1 MSKKIIWITGA
12 SSGIGFATAKH
23 FLKNNWIVI
32 ISSSNIEKLS
42 NAKNKII
49 NKVNNIKNLHT
60 IKCNITD
67 KDEVKKTISY
77 IENEIGNINIALL
90 NAAAYSPNQ
99 NQVFDIKNYELL
111 IDVNL
116 KGTLYCIDELK
127 EVMQKRENTI
137 AIVSS
142 PIGYRGWPTS
152 GAYGMTKAAQL
163 NLSES
168 LFFDFK
174 KIGISVKVINPG
186 FIDTEATRLNSFKMP
201 FLKSAEF
208 AAEKIYKGL
217 VYKKRF
223 EIYFPFTILFI
234 VKILRI
240 LPYKIYFFLW
250 KKIGKF

>member
-1 MSKKIIWITGA
+1 MPRKIIWITGG
-12 SSGIGFATAKH
+12 SSGIGFATAKY

-32 ISSSNIEKLS
+32 ISSSNIEKLT

-49 NKVNNIKNLHT
+49 NKDNIENLHT
-60 IKCNITD
+60 INCNITD
-67 KDEVKKTISY
+67 KNEVKKTISY

-90 NAAAYSPNQ
+90 NAAAYSPNK
-99 NQVFDIKNYELL
+99 NQEFDIKNYELL
-111 IDVNL
+111 IEVNL

-127 EVMQKRENTI
+127 EVMKKRENTI

-174 KIGISVKVINPG
+174 KIGIKMRVINPG

-201 FLKSAEF
+201 FLKSADF
-208 AAEKIYKGL
+208 AAEKIYNGL
-217 VYKKRF
+217 VHKKSF
-223 EIYFPFTILFI
+223 EIFFPFLIVFF

-240 LPYKIYFFLW
+240 LPYKLYFYLW
-250 KKIGKF
+250 KKIGNF

>member
-1 MSKKIIWITGA
+1 MSKRIIWITGG

-23 FLKNNWIVI
+23 FLKRNWVVI
-32 ISSSNIEKLS
+32 ISSSNLKKL
-42 NAKNKII
+42 NDAKNKII
-49 NKVNNIKNLHT
+49 TNDNIDNLHI
-60 IKCNITD
+60 IKCDITD
-67 KDEVKKTISY
+67 KKEVINTISS
-77 IENEIGNINIALL
+77 ITNKIGDINIALL
-90 NAAAYSPNQ
+90 NAAAYSPNK
-99 NQVFDIKNYELL
+99 NQDFDISNYELL

-116 KGTLYCIDELK
+116 KGTLYCIDALK
-127 EVMQKRENTI
+127 DAMKGKNNTI

-174 KIGISVKVINPG
+174 KIGINFRVVNPG

-208 AAEKIYKGL
+208 AAEKIFNGL
-217 VYKKRF
+217 VHKKKF
-223 EIYFPFTILFI
+223 EIYFPFLIVFF

-240 LPYKIYFFLW
+240 MPYKLYFYLW
-250 KKIGKF
+250 KKIGNF

>member
-1 MSKKIIWITGA
+1 MPKKIIWITGG

-32 ISSSNIEKLS
+32 ISSSNFQKLT
-42 NAKNKII
+42 NAKNKIT
-49 NKVNNIKNLHT
+49 NKDNLKNLY
-60 IKCNITD
+60 IVKCNITY
-67 KDEVKKTISY
+67 KNEVKKTISY

-99 NQVFDIKNYELL
+99 NQEFDIKNYELL

-174 KIGISVKVINPG
+174 KIGIKIRVINPG

-208 AAEKIYKGL
+208 AAEKIYNGL
-217 VYKKRF
+217 VYRKSF
-223 EIYFPFTILFI
+223 EIFFPYFI
-234 VKILRI
+234 VFFVKVLRI
-240 LPYKIYFFLW
+240 LPYRLYFYIW
-250 KKIGKF
+250 KKIGNF

>member
-1 MSKKIIWITGA
+1 MSKKIIWITGG

-23 FLKNNWIVI
+23 FLKKDWIVV
-32 ISSSNIEKLS
+32 ISSSNKEKLK

-49 NKVNNIKNLHT
+49 SQDNIDNLHI
-60 IKCNITD
+60 IKCNITN
-67 KDEVKKTISY
+67 KKEVKNTISF
-77 IENEIGNINIALL
+77 IENKIGNINIAIL
-90 NAAAYSPNQ
+90 NAAAYSPNK
-99 NQVFDIKNYELL
+99 NQEFNIDNYELL

-116 KGTLYCIDELK
+116 KGTLYCIDGLK
-127 EVMQKRENTI
+127 EVMINRNNTI

-174 KIGISVKVINPG
+174 KIGIKIKVINPG

-201 FLKSAEF
+201 FLKSAEY
-208 AAEKIYKGL
+208 AADKIYRGL
-217 VYKKRF
+217 IFKNKF
-223 EIYFPFTILFI
+223 EIFFPFSIIFF
-234 VKILRI
+234 VKIMRI
-240 LPYKIYFFLW
+240 LPYKLYFFLW
-250 KKIGKF
+250 KKIGNF

>member
-1 MSKKIIWITGA
+1 MPTKIIWITGG
-12 SSGIGFATAKH
+12 SSGIGFSTAKH
-23 FLKNNWIVI
+23 FLNNNWIVI
-32 ISSSNIEKLS
+32 ISSSNSGKL
-42 NAKNKII
+42 NKAKERLLKE
-49 NKVNNIKNLHT
+49 NNSENLYT
-60 IKCNITD
+60 VKCDITD
-67 KDEVKKTISY
+67 KNEVKKTILF
-77 IENEIGNINIALL
+77 IENEVGKINIALL
-90 NAAAYSPNQ
+90 NAAAYSPNK
-99 NQVFDIKNYELL
+99 NQEFDINNYELL

-116 KGTLYCIDELK
+116 KGTLYCIDVLK
-127 EVMQKRENTI
+127 DVMKNRLNTI

-174 KIGISVKVINPG
+174 KIGISIKVINPG

-208 AAEKIYKGL
+208 AAEKIYRGL
-217 VYKKRF
+217 VFKRKF
-223 EIYFPFTILFI
+223 EIYFPFTIVFI

-240 LPYKIYFFLW
+240 LPYRIYFYLW
-250 KKIGKF
+250 KKIGNF